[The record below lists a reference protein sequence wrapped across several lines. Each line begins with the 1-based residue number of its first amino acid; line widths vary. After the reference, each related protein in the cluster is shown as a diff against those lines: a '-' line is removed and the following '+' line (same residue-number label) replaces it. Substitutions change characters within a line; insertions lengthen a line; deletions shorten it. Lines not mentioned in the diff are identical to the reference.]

1 MGERL
6 WNDRSLGTSGLSCQT
21 CHLNHA
27 NFNPSFAKAYPHPVT
42 MAQQRAGV
50 QQVDL
55 DEMVQFCMVVP
66 MASQPLAWESKELA
80 ALTAY
85 SRQVQQEFIRAAA
98 ANPCMLKPAAA
109 NPCNPCATKNP
120 CAAKNPCATKNP
132 CAGR

>member
-1 MGERL
+1 MGYPNIYL
-6 WNDRSLGTSGLSCQT
+6 WNDRSLSTSGVACQA

-27 NFNPSFAKAYPHPVT
+27 SFNSSFAKPYPHPVA

-50 QQVDL
+50 QQVHL

-66 MASQPLAWESKELA
+66 MASQPLPWDSKELA

-85 SRQVQQEFIRAAA
+85 AGQVQKEYIQA
-98 ANPCMLKPAAA
+98 AAA
-109 NPCNPCATKNP
+109 NPCNPCAAKTVNP